1 MTRRFAPLFWTQF
14 FSAFSDNFL
23 HNALVFVILFH
34 IGGSDAD
41 ALITLSE
48 AVLVAPFFFLSA
60 LGGELADR
68 YDKAVVARRLK
79 FCEIGIALI
88 SVVGFGLH
96 SVVLLFIAL
105 FLFGVIAALFGPIK
119 YGILPDHLAR
129 SELPAGN
136 ALVQGA
142 TFIAI
147 LLGTIVGGIAAK
159 DGGNPAHLAF
169 LMIVFSLLCWGASL
183 FIPGTGQGAPDLQV
197 QKNVLVS
204 TIGLLDF
211 LREDPR
217 LWWGALVT
225 SWLNLV
231 GAVSLSLM
239 PPLVKDVLGG
249 NEEVV
254 ITCLA
259 IFSISIAIG
268 SRLAAWLAG
277 GRIILLPT
285 VIGAVLM
292 GAFAIDL
299 GASTLGAPPIPGLDG
314 YLAAFT
320 NGRGIRLALDLAG
333 LAIAAG
339 LFIVPA
345 SAAVQAWAGADRR
358 ARVIAAVNVLSA
370 ASIVGSTVIVAML
383 QTAGMTTSQ
392 LFLLLGA
399 ATLMVAIVVGC
410 TMPASTLSDPA

>member
-1 MTRRFAPLFWTQF
+1 
-14 FSAFSDNFL
+14 
-23 HNALVFVILFH
+23 
-34 IGGSDAD
+34 
-41 ALITLSE
+41 
-48 AVLVAPFFFLSA
+48 
-60 LGGELADR
+60 
-68 YDKAVVARRLK
+68 
-79 FCEIGIALI
+79 
-88 SVVGFGLH
+88 
-96 SVVLLFIAL
+96 
-105 FLFGVIAALFGPIK
+105 
-119 YGILPDHLAR
+119 
-129 SELPAGN
+129 
-136 ALVQGA
+136 
-142 TFIAI
+142 
-147 LLGTIVGGIAAK
+147 
-159 DGGNPAHLAF
+159 
-169 LMIVFSLLCWGASL
+169 
-183 FIPGTGQGAPDLQV
+183 
-197 QKNVLVS
+197 
-204 TIGLLDF
+204 
-211 LREDPR
+211 
-217 LWWGALVT
+217 
-225 SWLNLV
+225 
-231 GAVSLSLM
+231 M

>member
-1 MTRRFAPLFWTQF
+1 
-14 FSAFSDNFL
+14 
-23 HNALVFVILFH
+23 V
-34 IGGSDAD
+34 
-41 ALITLSE
+41 
-48 AVLVAPFFFLSA
+48 
-60 LGGELADR
+60 
-68 YDKAVVARRLK
+68 
-79 FCEIGIALI
+79 
-88 SVVGFGLH
+88 
-96 SVVLLFIAL
+96 
-105 FLFGVIAALFGPIK
+105 
-119 YGILPDHLAR
+119 
-129 SELPAGN
+129 
-136 ALVQGA
+136 
-142 TFIAI
+142 
-147 LLGTIVGGIAAK
+147 
-159 DGGNPAHLAF
+159 
-169 LMIVFSLLCWGASL
+169 
-183 FIPGTGQGAPDLQV
+183 
-197 QKNVLVS
+197 
-204 TIGLLDF
+204 
-211 LREDPR
+211 
-217 LWWGALVT
+217 
-225 SWLNLV
+225 
-231 GAVSLSLM
+231 
-239 PPLVKDVLGG
+239 
-249 NEEVV
+249 
-254 ITCLA
+254 
-259 IFSISIAIG
+259 
-268 SRLAAWLAG
+268 AWLAA

-285 VIGAVLM
+285 VIGAVLL